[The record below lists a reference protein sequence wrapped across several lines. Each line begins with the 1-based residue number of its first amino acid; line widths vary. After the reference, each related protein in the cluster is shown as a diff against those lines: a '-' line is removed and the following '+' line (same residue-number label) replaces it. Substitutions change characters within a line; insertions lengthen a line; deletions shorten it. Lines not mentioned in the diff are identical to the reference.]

1 MACCSRR
8 SRISPRAGLGIGFPA
23 PDFDVD
29 VGLDGVVDLLP
40 GEIAVVDVTDME
52 FDGTEARVTITG
64 LRVNFDRCVG
74 QSFIRSYA
82 TLSVSTKDTEDV
94 ITYLGVT
101 KIV

>member
-1 MACCSRR
+1 M
-8 SRISPRAGLGIGFPA
+8 
-23 PDFDVD
+23 
-29 VGLDGVVDLLP
+29 
-40 GEIAVVDVTDME
+40 VDVTDME

-74 QSFIRSYA
+74 QSFIRSRA
-82 TLSVSTKDTEDV
+82 TLAVSTEDTEDV